1 VVEQLGARRD
11 VITPQAALSVASA
24 VHTIAEG
31 NHPERGSVYALAT
44 VKNLSILLI
53 GGAAAATPA
62 IIGALLGS
70 VVIGALAGAPL
81 SLLAVEAVKKNPSFN
96 ALVTQLGAK
105 LDTMSDVELR
115 DWLEKRSRRLAPFR
129 SFVIA
134 NEEPLR
140 KIAQSTNE
148 LRWMLR
154 YIDFIV
160 GKSKL

>member
-1 VVEQLGARRD
+1 
-11 VITPQAALSVASA
+11 
-24 VHTIAEG
+24 
-31 NHPERGSVYALAT
+31 
-44 VKNLSILLI
+44 
-53 GGAAAATPA
+53 
-62 IIGALLGS
+62 
-70 VVIGALAGAPL
+70 L

-105 LDTMSDVELR
+105 LETMSDVELR
-115 DWLEKRSRRLAPFR
+115 DWLEERSRRLAPFR

-154 YIDFIV
+154 YIDFIA
-160 GKSKL
+160 GKPKQ